1 MFYLG
6 LDDIQIRST
15 NIEKGPITELLQG
28 FSSKLD
34 ISTSKVFT
42 SFDQLIHAQ
51 HAYTYSTWFFSLPLK
66 IYCVGKVPELE
77 CLYKDW
83 TFLFSEV
90 NTSKLKSEKSSQTG
104 ESGYEMMEKGNER

>member
-1 MFYLG
+1 MFCLG

-15 NIEKGPITELLQG
+15 NIEKGPITELLQA
-28 FSSKLD
+28 FSSKLGKPLCNNKHLQ
-34 ISTSKVFT
+34 SVQT

-51 HAYTYSTWFFSLPLK
+51 HAYTYSTWVFCLTLK
-66 IYCVGKVPELE
+66 I
-77 CLYKDW
+77 YKDW

-104 ESGYEMMEKGNER
+104 ESGYEVMEKGNER